1 MLFKTS
7 NGSMATCPPRPRCKV
22 NRMSLQNT
30 CITRLLDLHVLFAP
44 LFFDGLFRKRVSLL
58 VGPIVTDLENDAAD
72 GGDRSDDKRNDV
84 T

>member
-1 MLFKTS
+1 
-7 NGSMATCPPRPRCKV
+7 
-22 NRMSLQNT
+22 MSLQNT

-72 GGDRSDDKRNDV
+72 GGDKSDDKRNDV